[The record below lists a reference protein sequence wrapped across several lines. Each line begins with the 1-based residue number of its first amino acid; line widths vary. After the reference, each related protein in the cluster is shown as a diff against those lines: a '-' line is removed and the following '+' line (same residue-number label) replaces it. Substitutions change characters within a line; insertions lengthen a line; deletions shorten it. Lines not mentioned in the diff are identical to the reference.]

1 MDVHVTNFANV
12 ERRHLA
18 ALLRRVGP
26 DAPTL
31 CEGWDARDLAI
42 HLVIRDSRPDA
53 VAGMLSPKLPVLGRH
68 AKSVDADYRE
78 MPWEKLVDLVER
90 PPLFSP
96 GRWSPI
102 DKRMNTGE
110 FFIHHEDVRRA
121 QPDWEPRDLAPNLQ
135 HALWVSLRRSSRLM
149 FRKSTTGIVLVAPGH
164 GRHSA
169 KLPDDHGTVVV
180 RGTPAELV
188 LYAYGRKDVARVEL
202 SGDADDIAALQQAEL
217 GLG

>member
-1 MDVHVTNFANV
+1 MTRHALS
-12 ERRHLA
+12 ER
-18 ALLRRVGP
+18 LLLCDELLRVGP
-26 DAPTL
+26 DAPTK
-31 CEGWDARDLAI
+31 CEGWDTRDLAA
-42 HLVIRDSRPDA
+42 HLVIREGRPDLGIGIILPFLHGRLERERA
-53 VAGMLSPKLPVLGRH
+53 RMAAG
-68 AKSVDADYRE
+68 DYE
-78 MPWEKLVDLVER
+78 ALVER
-90 PPLFSP
+90 VRAGAPVWNPMHF
-96 GRWSPI
+96 
-102 DKRMNTGE
+102 DKVDEVANLIE

-121 QPDWEPRDLAPNLQ
+121 QPGWEPRDLAPNLQ

-149 FRKSTTGIVLVAPGH
+149 FRKSPTGIVLVAPGH